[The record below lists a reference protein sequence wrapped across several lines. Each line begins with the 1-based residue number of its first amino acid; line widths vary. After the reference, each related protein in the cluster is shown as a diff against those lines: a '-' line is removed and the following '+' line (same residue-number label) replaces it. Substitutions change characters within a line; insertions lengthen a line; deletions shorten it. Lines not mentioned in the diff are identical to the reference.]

1 MAVTK
6 NISNKPAITD
16 DTMTN
21 MLRSQIEQRA
31 EWFFLMNDEAAK
43 RGHDWEEY
51 CRPAI
56 FRCGCFR
63 GDEMLQSFAD
73 KGDLVE
79 LGEYFKNNPNTK
91 VFEKEYI
98 TITPEK
104 LEMHFHYC
112 PLVAGWQKMT
122 DDEELI
128 AKCCDVAMDGDRG
141 IFSRIPDCAF
151 TLDGTLAEGQ
161 PVCKLILEKTK

>member
-1 MAVTK
+1 MAIQNVPT
-6 NISNKPAITD
+6 IQD
-16 DTMTN
+16 DLLTN
-21 MLRSQIEQRA
+21 SLRSQIEQRA
-31 EWFFLMNDEAAK
+31 EWFYLMNDEAAK
-43 RGHDWEEY
+43 RGYDWEEY

-63 GDEMLQSFAD
+63 GQEMMENFKD

-79 LGEYFKNNPNTK
+79 LGDCFRNSPNTK

-98 TITPEK
+98 TVTPEK
-104 LEMHFHYC
+104 LEMQFHYC

-128 AKCCDVAMDGDRG
+128 SLMCDVAMDGDRG
-141 IFSRIPDCAF
+141 IFTNVEGVEF
-151 TLDGTLAEGQ
+151 TLASTIAAGD
-161 PVCKLILEKTK
+161 PVCTLILEKK